1 MYSQANTAGM
11 KSALLIALMAACFTL
26 PSIVHAQA
34 PPGGGDGGMPTFEA
48 PRASEGTVT
57 AGEINS
63 SNTGVILNVPV
74 PDDAVYEGGSLQPEV
89 SQDDGLT
96 FFSVGTP
103 HTITNAE
110 LGTAF
115 DLAAISISSIESA
128 LGNVLSDGM
137 TLTFREVTTD
147 SEGTVHDAVALGQL
161 LVNMPPDTTAPV
173 IAAHEDVTAEATSAS
188 GAVVSYTSPAADDGS
203 AVTCLPASG
212 GTFAVGATMV
222 TCNASD
228 GAGNAATASPFTVR
242 VADTPVASPDAGTYT
257 SAQSV
262 TLSAEGSPS
271 IRYTTDGSTP
281 TCAGSTYSSAISV
294 GSSVTV
300 KALSCYGEGGAT
312 ASSSVASFDYTIN
325 IPAPAPAPAP
335 SGGGGGG
342 SAGGDGHSLFPVA
355 PVVGVV
361 TLPAPP
367 APVVSETNTVVVSAS
382 SPVVSAAPAP
392 STQRPAPHSVAPV
405 AVAPRA
411 ATNEV
416 GQSTEPVET
425 EIGVNSSQAAAA
437 GAPQRE
443 KIQWGPQ
450 VTTVDYGIGQL
461 IAFFPW
467 FVLFV
472 LLLIILLSLFKIL
485 RTSNDFDTEYSEPRL

>member
-161 LVNMPPDTTAPV
+161 LVNMPQRRHVLARFRR
-173 IAAHEDVTAEATSAS
+173 HFR
-188 GAVVSYTSPAADDGS
+188 GRCNDGDMQRIRRGRK
-203 AVTCLPASG
+203 CR
-212 GTFAVGATMV
+212 
-222 TCNASD
+222 D
-228 GAGNAATASPFTVR
+228 R
-242 VADTPVASPDAGTYT
+242 VAVHRSRRRYSCRVTGCGDIHECTERDTLCRRLALYPLHDRRFDSDVRGKYILECDKRRLVGNRQ
-257 SAQSV
+257 SALMLRRGRCNGIV
-262 TLSAEGSPS
+262 FC
-271 IRYTTDGSTP
+271 R
-281 TCAGSTYSSAISV
+281 
-294 GSSVTV
+294 
-300 KALSCYGEGGAT
+300 
-312 ASSSVASFDYTIN
+312 
-325 IPAPAPAPAP
+325 
-335 SGGGGGG
+335 
-342 SAGGDGHSLFPVA
+342 
-355 PVVGVV
+355 VV
-361 TLPAPP
+361 
-367 APVVSETNTVVVSAS
+367 
-382 SPVVSAAPAP
+382 
-392 STQRPAPHSVAPV
+392 
-405 AVAPRA
+405 
-411 ATNEV
+411 
-416 GQSTEPVET
+416 
-425 EIGVNSSQAAAA
+425 
-437 GAPQRE
+437 
-443 KIQWGPQ
+443 
-450 VTTVDYGIGQL
+450 
-461 IAFFPW
+461 
-467 FVLFV
+467 
-472 LLLIILLSLFKIL
+472 
-485 RTSNDFDTEYSEPRL
+485 